1 MKRSTLLFSAIAALG
16 LAACGPAQVV
26 VTAQIEVEDPA
37 SGQMVT
43 RQLSDMEVWLLPYD
57 RDQVFDSLTAAAAD
71 PEPQIPAELSEAQV
85 AIREAQEEWLAAEN
99 RWNTLRDTLQKLNTA
114 MEEFL
119 PSETQYRMMFNDYND
134 LEAQYSQVERNKDQ
148 LFARFDSLTKENI
161 SRAQGYQMRVDEWA
175 AEAFVDVDAVMTA
188 KIRASGL
195 DAAADTTDANG
206 VASELMVPP
215 GEYWVHAR
223 YEEVYSELYW
233 NVPVSVARGEPV
245 TVTLNRSNAQV
256 RPIY

>member
-1 MKRSTLLFSAIAALG
+1 MKRSTLLFSAFATLG

-71 PEPQIPAELSEAQV
+71 PEPQIPTELSEAQT

-99 RWNTLRDTLQKLNTA
+99 RWNTLRDTVQKLSEA

-119 PSETQYRMMFNDYND
+119 PSETQYRMMFNDFSD
-134 LEAQYSQVERNKDQ
+134 LDAQLGNVERNKDQ
-148 LFARFDSLTKENI
+148 LFARFDSLSKENI

-175 AEAFVDVDAVMTA
+175 TEAYADVDAVMAA

-195 DAAADTTDANG
+195 DAVADTTDANG
-206 VASELMVPP
+206 VASELMVPE
-215 GEYWVHAR
+215 GEYWVYAR

>member
-1 MKRSTLLFSAIAALG
+1 MKRSTLLFSAFAALG
-16 LAACGPAQVV
+16 LTACSPAQVV
-26 VTAQIEVEDPA
+26 VTAQIEVEDPV

-57 RDQVFDSLTAAAAD
+57 RDQVFDSLTAAAAA
-71 PEPQIPAELSEAQV
+71 PEPQVPAELSEAQT
-85 AIREAQEEWLAAEN
+85 AIRDAQEEWRAAEN

-134 LEAQYSQVERNKDQ
+134 LEAQYSQVERSKDA
-148 LFARFDSLTKENI
+148 LFTRFDSLSSENI
-161 SRAQGYQMRVDEWA
+161 ARAQGYQMRIDEWGD
-175 AEAFVDVDAVMTA
+175 EAFVDFDGVVLA
-188 KIRASGL
+188 KIRGSGL

-206 VASELMVPP
+206 VAPDFSVPP
-215 GEYWVHAR
+215 GEYWAYAR

>member
-1 MKRSTLLFSAIAALG
+1 MKRSTLLFSAVAAMG

-57 RDQVFDSLTAAAAD
+57 RDAIFDSLTSAASA
-71 PEPQIPAELSEAQV
+71 PEPQVPSELSEAQE
-85 AIREAQEEWLAAEN
+85 AIRAAQEEWRTAEN
-99 RWNTLRDTLQKLNTA
+99 RWNTLRDTLQKISTA
-114 MEEFL
+114 MEEYL
-119 PSETQYRMMFNDYND
+119 PSETQYRMLFNDFSD
-134 LEAQYSQVERNKDQ
+134 LEAQLNSVERNKDQ
-148 LFARFDSLTKENI
+148 LFARFDSLSKENI
-161 SRAQGYQMRVDEWA
+161 ARAQEYQMRVDEWA
-175 AEAFVDVDAVMTA
+175 GEAFLDVDAVMLA
-188 KIRASGL
+188 RERASGL
-195 DAAADTTDANG
+195 DLAADTTDANG
-206 VASELMVPP
+206 VASNLAVKP
-215 GEYWVHAR
+215 GDYFVHAR

-245 TVTLNRSNAQV
+245 TVTLNRSNAQI